1 MLMMKKRSLA
11 LIIIVFMVISAVGTG
26 AVLLIMGVSTN
37 NFVVI
42 SKADY
47 TDYQT
52 IKNDYATLFDLEKYI
67 HENYYIPVEDS
78 ALKEGMYK
86 GLFMGIG
93 DPYSSYL
100 SKKEYDDIMTSSSGE
115 FQGIGVTIAPDENGF
130 INVISPIEDT
140 PAERA
145 GIKSG
150 DKIVKVND
158 KEYSAA
164 TINDAVTA
172 MRGEPG
178 TKVTIAVLRKG
189 DIVNYGLV
197 RSNIILKSVKSEV
210 LAGNIGYI
218 RITTFDEKTA
228 EEFKNHLK
236 DLEVAKVKG
245 IVLDLRDNPGGVVDA
260 SVDIADMLLGA
271 GVITYTEDRAGNK
284 EYYKSDA
291 SKLSI
296 PYVVLINKGSAS
308 ASEILAGAIKD
319 FKSAK
324 LVGETTF
331 GKGIIQRITPYGK
344 EGGGIKLTV
353 MQYFSPNGT
362 VIHKKGVEPDIK
374 VDILETDYVDGILPA
389 ANDKQLKKA
398 IELLQ

>member
-1 MLMMKKRSLA
+1 MKKRSLA
-11 LIIIVFMVISAVGTG
+11 LIIIIIMLVSSVGTG
-26 AVLLIMGVSTN
+26 AVLLLVGISTN
-37 NFVVI
+37 NFVII
-42 SKADY
+42 SQEEY
-47 TDYQT
+47 TKYQS
-52 IKNDYATLFDLEKYI
+52 IEKNYATLFDLEKYI
-67 HENYYIPVEDS
+67 HANYYLPVEDA
-78 ALKEGMYK
+78 ALKEGLYK

-115 FQGIGVTIAPDENGF
+115 FQGIGVTISPDENGF

-150 DKIVKVND
+150 DKIVKVDD

-189 DIVNYGLV
+189 DIITYELT

-210 LAGNIGYI
+210 LEGNIGYI
-218 RITTFDEKTA
+218 RITTFDEKTG
-228 EEFKNHLK
+228 EEFRNHLK
-236 DLEVAKVKG
+236 DLETAKVKG

-260 SVDIADMLLGA
+260 SVEIADVLLGA

-291 SKLSI
+291 AKLNL
-296 PYVVLINKGSAS
+296 PYVVLINQGSAS

-324 LVGETTF
+324 LIGTTTF
-331 GKGIIQRITPYGK
+331 GKGIIQRITPYGN

-374 VDILETDYVDGILPA
+374 VEILESDYVNDLLPRE
-389 ANDKQLKKA
+389 NDKQLKKA